1 MATDLKLNGGIEAGG
16 DLNLGGAIATTG
28 NITGNVVT
36 AVGNVQGVDGV
47 FSGDVSGTSGTFTGP
62 VSGTTG
68 TFTGAVSGAS
78 GAFTGA
84 VAGPKAK
91 LTAEGGLA
99 VKLTNK
105 TGAASIKGTIVGVDS
120 AAGNAFDLTAIDANY
135 NLGVVYESGV
145 DDGAECWVVVIGI
158 AEVLMKN
165 DATLGQQCRIPLS
178 TDTGE
183 VAGYAMAAAQS
194 ATASVY
200 KIGDILETKTADT
213 LCKVLLH

>member
-1 MATDLKLNGGIEAGG
+1 MVDLTLRGTIEATGYSGG
-16 DLNLGGAIATTG
+16 P
-28 NITGNVVT
+28 
-36 AVGNVQGVDGV
+36 
-47 FSGDVSGTSGTFTGP
+47 VSGTTGTFTGP
-62 VSGTTG
+62 VSGTTGTFTGPVSGTTGTFTGAVSGTTG

-145 DDGAECWVVVIGI
+145 ADGAECWVVVIGI

-165 DATLGQQCRIPLS
+165 DATLGQQCRIPLN
-178 TDTGE
+178 TDTGK
-183 VAGYAMAAAQS
+183 VAGYAMAAAQA

>member
-16 DLNLGGAIATTG
+16 AITAGG
-28 NITGNVVT
+28 NIVGNVVT
-36 AVGNVQGVDGV
+36 AVGNVQGVGGV

-165 DATLGQQCRIPLS
+165 DATLGQQCRIPLN

>member
-16 DLNLGGAIATTG
+16 AITAGG
-28 NITGNVVT
+28 NIVGNVVS
-36 AVGNVQGVDGV
+36 AIGNVQGANGV
-47 FSGDVSGTSGTFTGP
+47 FSNAVSGA
-62 VSGTTG
+62 TG

-145 DDGAECWVVVIGI
+145 ADGAECWVVVIGI

-165 DATLGQQCRIPLS
+165 DATLGQQCRIPLN
-178 TDTGE
+178 TDTGK
-183 VAGYAMAAAQS
+183 VAGYAMAAAQA

>member
-16 DLNLGGAIATTG
+16 AITAGG
-28 NITGNVVT
+28 NIVGNVVS
-36 AVGNVQGVDGV
+36 AIGNVQGANGV
-47 FSGDVSGTSGTFTGP
+47 FSNAVSGATGTFTGA

-165 DATLGQQCRIPLS
+165 DATLGQQCRIPLN

-183 VAGYAMAAAQS
+183 VAGYAMADAQA

>member
-1 MATDLKLNGGIEAGG
+1 MATDLKLNGGISAGG

-165 DATLGQQCRIPLS
+165 DATLGQQCRIPLN

-183 VAGYAMAAAQS
+183 VAGYAMADAQA

>member
-1 MATDLKLNGGIEAGG
+1 MIDLKLNGGIESGG
-16 DLNLGGAIATTG
+16 YETVKCKMT
-28 NITGNVVT
+28 
-36 AVGNVQGVDGV
+36 
-47 FSGDVSGTSGTFTGP
+47 P
-62 VSGTTG
+62 
-68 TFTGAVSGAS
+68 
-78 GAFTGA
+78 
-84 VAGPKAK
+84 
-91 LTAEGGLA
+91 EGGLA

-145 DDGAECWVVVIGI
+145 ADGAECWVVVIGI

-165 DATLGQQCRIPLS
+165 DATLGQQCRIPLN

-183 VAGYAMAAAQS
+183 VAGYAMAAAQA

>member
-1 MATDLKLNGGIEAGG
+1 MATDLTLNGGISAGG

-47 FSGDVSGTSGTFTGP
+47 FSGAVYGTSGNF
-62 VSGTTG
+62 S
-68 TFTGAVSGAS
+68 
-78 GAFTGA
+78 
-84 VAGPKAK
+84 AGVGNSYCKI
-91 LTAEGGLA
+91 TAEGGLA
-99 VKLTNK
+99 IQVTNK
-105 TGAASIKGTIVGVDS
+105 TGAPSVQGTIVSIKSGVDMC
-120 AAGNAFDLTAIDANY
+120 AELTPVDATHC
-135 NLGVVYESGV
+135 LGVVYNAGV
-145 DDGAECWVVVIGI
+145 HDNEYMWVVI
-158 AEVLMKN
+158 AGLADVLMKN

-183 VAGYAMAAAQS
+183 VAGYAMAAAQA

>member
-1 MATDLKLNGGIEAGG
+1 MVDLTLRGTIEATGYSGG
-16 DLNLGGAIATTG
+16 PVA
-28 NITGNVVT
+28 
-36 AVGNVQGVDGV
+36 
-47 FSGDVSGTSGTFTGP
+47 GTTFTG
-62 VSGTTG
+62 T
-68 TFTGAVSGAS
+68 TFTGTT
-78 GAFTGA
+78 FTGTTFT
-84 VAGPKAK
+84 GTTFTGTTFEGAK
-91 LTAEGGLA
+91 IKTTAEGGLA

-145 DDGAECWVVVIGI
+145 ADGAECWVVVIGI

-183 VAGYAMAAAQS
+183 VAGYAMADAQA

>member
-16 DLNLGGAIATTG
+16 AITAGG
-28 NITGNVVT
+28 NIVGNVVT
-36 AVGNVQGVDGV
+36 AVGNVQGVGGV
-47 FSGDVSGTSGTFTGP
+47 FSGAVYGTSGNF
-62 VSGTTG
+62 S
-68 TFTGAVSGAS
+68 
-78 GAFTGA
+78 
-84 VAGPKAK
+84 AGVGNSYCKI
-91 LTAEGGLA
+91 TAEGGLA

-145 DDGAECWVVVIGI
+145 ADGAECWVVVIGI

-165 DATLGQQCRIPLS
+165 DATLGQQCRIPLN

-183 VAGYAMAAAQS
+183 VAGYAMADAQA